1 MRLVDVHARRSAG
14 TNDKPQNRRAA
25 LVATEIVSGLWI
37 GESPL
42 PTRGMLAASVEAI
55 KQWQTQ

>member
-14 TNDKPQNRRAA
+14 TKDKPGNRRAA

-42 PTRGMLAASVEAI
+42 LTIGVLTASIEAI